1 MLPGDDIYE
10 RVTRGIDL
18 WDKTLLCCSR
28 AALPS
33 WWVDNEVD
41 TAFEK
46 ERKLMKERGRKILSL
61 NPINLDGYLLS
72 DAFESGKKQQLL
84 SRLAADFVGWES
96 DSVKFD
102 KAFERLVWA

>member
-10 RVTRGIDL
+10 QVARGIKL

-28 AALPS
+28 LSLTS

-46 ERKLMKERGRKILSL
+46 ERELMRKRGQKILSL
-61 NPINLDGYLLS
+61 IPTNLDGYLLS
-72 DAFESGKKQQLL
+72 DAFENGKKRQIL
-84 SRLAADFVGWES
+84 SRLAANFVGG
-96 DSVKFD
+96 FTQ
-102 KAFERLVWA
+102 ATAIPG